1 MKRYV
6 YVLCLLVSLVSIN
19 SCKKESDPEPEPVIG
34 SWRLDRIRTSGFV
47 APFSTVYPNGDNDP
61 SILDYQ
67 DSFTIKSDKTL
78 TGTVRTSGRVIDYDG
93 NWEFTNS
100 TLTLKDDQGN
110 SDDYTLD
117 ATKTPAQ
124 LLGKTFAVSDSL
136 TNPTTRKPELVKYNL
151 QFVYSKQP

>member
-1 MKRYV
+1 MKSYL
-6 YVLCLLVSLVSIN
+6 YSLCFMVAVVGIT
-19 SCKKESDPEPEPVIG
+19 SCSKNNDPAPEPVVG
-34 SWRLDRIRTSGFV
+34 SWKLDRIRTSGFV

-61 SILDYQ
+61 TLLDYQ
-67 DSFTIKSDKTL
+67 DTFTIKSDKTL

-93 NWEFTNS
+93 SWEFTNN

-117 ATKTPAQ
+117 AAKSPAQ
-124 LLGKTFAVSDSL
+124 LLGKAFAVSDSL
-136 TNPTTRKPELVKYNL
+136 TNPTTKKRELVKYNL